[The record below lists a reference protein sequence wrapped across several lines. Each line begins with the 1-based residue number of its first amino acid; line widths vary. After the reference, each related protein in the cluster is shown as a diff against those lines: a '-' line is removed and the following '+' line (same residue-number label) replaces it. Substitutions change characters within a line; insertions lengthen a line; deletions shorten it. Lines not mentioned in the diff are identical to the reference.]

1 MENPEEGAERF
12 ENDDD
17 EEEDEE
23 ENKVY
28 WMEME
33 MANYVGFQINLK
45 THFGDYL
52 CGKILGVKDSGLLLA
67 DKKDNRM
74 YCDLQ
79 CIATYCIFNKE
90 TKRFGR
96 MKKPKA
102 KNPKA
107 KKLK

>member
-1 MENPEEGAERF
+1 MANPEDAEERF
-12 ENDDD
+12 ENDED
-17 EEEDEE
+17 EEDEDE
-23 ENKVY
+23 KKVY

-33 MANYVGFQINLK
+33 MANYVGFQITLK

-52 CGKILGVKDSGLLLA
+52 CGKILGVKDGGLLLA

-90 TKRFGR
+90 TKRFGK
-96 MKKPKA
+96 MKKLKA
-102 KNPKA
+102 NKPRA